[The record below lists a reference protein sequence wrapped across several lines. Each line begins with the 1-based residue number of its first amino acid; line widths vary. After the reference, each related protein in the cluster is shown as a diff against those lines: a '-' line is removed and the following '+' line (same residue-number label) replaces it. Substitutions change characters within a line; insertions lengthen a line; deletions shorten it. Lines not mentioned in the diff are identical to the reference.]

1 MPPYTIARPNA
12 PRNPPA
18 LSKNCAV
25 RLWFANRELR
35 ETNKALVQS
44 KGRHK
49 AAAASATKRC
59 SELESRL
66 SEIERRAAE
75 AEKRVSQL
83 RQELERQ
90 EKQTAS
96 RATEA
101 KQRAARFI
109 QALARREN
117 HTASSVLRRKLLNL
131 VKTFHPDRITT
142 TTPTDVTKALNT
154 LVEELDGC
162 VSYSSSL
169 LNRNDVTS
177 CSMLCGSS
185 LRSL

>member
-1 MPPYTIARPNA
+1 MRIESDKKAKKMPPYTIVRPNA

-49 AAAASATKRC
+49 TAAASATKRC

-101 KQRAARFI
+101 EKRAARLI
-109 QALARREN
+109 QELERRET
-117 HTASSVLRRKLLNL
+117 HTAFSALRRKLLSMI
-131 VKTFHPDRITT
+131 KTFHPDRIKI
-142 TTPTDVTKALNT
+142 TTPTEVTAALT
-154 LVEELDGC
+154 SLVEYLDQ
-162 VSYSSSL
+162 
-169 LNRNDVTS
+169 
-177 CSMLCGSS
+177 
-185 LRSL
+185 

>member
-1 MPPYTIARPNA
+1 MPPYTLIGSA
-12 PRNPPA
+12 PQSPSA

-66 SEIERRAAE
+66 SEIERRATE
-75 AEKRVSQL
+75 AETRVAQL
-83 RQELERQ
+83 RQELERH

-96 RATEA
+96 RTSEA
-101 KQRAARFI
+101 EKRVAQLR
-109 QALARREN
+109 QALERR
-117 HTASSVLRRKLLNL
+117 
-131 VKTFHPDRITT
+131 
-142 TTPTDVTKALNT
+142 
-154 LVEELDGC
+154 
-162 VSYSSSL
+162 
-169 LNRNDVTS
+169 
-177 CSMLCGSS
+177 
-185 LRSL
+185 